1 MKMPKGKKETKVVE
15 VVKTPMKQKG
25 TGQALNENKDSF
37 KLAMK
42 YGFARIERQKALS
55 KSFKTEF

>member
-1 MKMPKGKKETKVVE
+1 
-15 VVKTPMKQKG
+15 MKQKG
-25 TGQALNENKDSF
+25 AGQALNENKDSF